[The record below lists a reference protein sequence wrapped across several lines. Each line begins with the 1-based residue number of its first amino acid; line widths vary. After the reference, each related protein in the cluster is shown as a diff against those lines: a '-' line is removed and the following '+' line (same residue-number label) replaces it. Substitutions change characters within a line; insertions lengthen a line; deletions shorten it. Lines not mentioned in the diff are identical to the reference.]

1 MNQREIKASVILTFR
16 REIPRDFFLL
26 LQEGV
31 LFQAETGTKLKPLL
45 SGLLHVTEEYV
56 DERINTVF
64 LNGKAVDELEDAT
77 VGPDA
82 VIAVSAS
89 MPGFVGA
96 CFRKSGY
103 YASMRSNVAY
113 RESGSGES
121 GLRTFVYVKLF
132 NVLARE
138 LGEPIL
144 VSGIVLPGADFRS
157 FFSKR
162 DDDFWA
168 GLAAATADGME
179 MDISSLRAGRWP
191 VHDDLIGLRVGMAT
205 G

>member
-1 MNQREIKASVILTFR
+1 VNQREIKASVTLTFR
-16 REIPRDFFLL
+16 EEIPRDFFLL

-31 LFQAETGTKLKPLL
+31 LFRAETGAKVKPLL
-45 SGLLHVTEEYV
+45 TGLLQVTEDYV

-82 VIAVSAS
+82 IIAVSAS

-113 RESGSGES
+113 RESGSGEA
-121 GLRTFVYVKLF
+121 GLQTFVCVKLF

-144 VSGIVLPGADFRS
+144 KSGIVLPGADFRS

-168 GLAAATADGME
+168 GLVAAAADGME
-179 MDISSLRAGRWP
+179 MDINSLRAGRWP
-191 VHDDLIGLRVGMAT
+191 VHDDLIELRVGTTT